1 MKKAIKTVQI
11 GVVHSL
17 TGETAESE
25 KPLVD
30 AILMAVDE
38 INASGGLMGHT
49 IEPMIE
55 DGASSPAVFK
65 DKVQM
70 LFDRHNIS
78 NVFGCWTSS
87 SRKTV
92 KPIIEANNGLLW
104 YPVQYEG
111 LEESENIV
119 YSGGCLNQQIEPA
132 VDWAFINKCPRFFL
146 IGADNVFS
154 HTANLLARALVED
167 RGGEITEERYA
178 APGYAD
184 FASEVDR
191 IWETKPDIILNTL
204 DGQSS
209 LAFFKQY
216 YKAGISIPVLTTGI
230 SEAQIQA
237 LAAYACGHYACR
249 SYFQSLNI
257 NENHIFI
264 DNFKTK
270 YGKSRVISDSI
281 VSAYS
286 QIYLWK
292 QAVEDAVSFD
302 IPEVRAALHGQRFLS
317 PYGYIRVEP
326 NNHIS
331 KKAYIG
337 LIGSSGQFEIV
348 WDSSN
353 SIRPKP
359 WLVMEETAAI
369 RPKKLIKSASGKLPQ
384 TIHDRTD
391 LVGC

>member
-1 MKKAIKTVQI
+1 MKAIKTVRI

-17 TGETAESE
+17 TGETAERE
-25 KPLVD
+25 RPLVD

-38 INASGGLMGHT
+38 INDSGGLMGYT

-55 DGASSPAVFK
+55 DGASSTAVFK

-70 LFDRHNIS
+70 LFDSYNIT
-78 NVFGCWTSS
+78 NIFGCWTSS
-87 SRKTV
+87 ARKTV

-119 YSGGCLNQQIEPA
+119 YSGGCLNQLIEPA
-132 VDWAFINKCPRFFL
+132 VDWAFINNCSSFFL
-146 IGADNVFS
+146 IGTDTVFP
-154 HTANLLARALVED
+154 HTANLLARTLVED
-167 RGGEITEERYA
+167 RGGEITEEQYTA
-178 APGYAD
+178 LGNTD
-184 FASEVDR
+184 FMSEVDR
-191 IWETKPDIILNTL
+191 IWETKPEIVLNTL
-204 DGQSS
+204 DGQSN

-216 YKAGISIPVLTTGI
+216 HKAGISIPVLAACI
-230 SEAQIQA
+230 SEAQAQA
-237 LAAYACGHYACR
+237 MADYACGHYACR

-257 NENHIFI
+257 NENHTFI
-264 DNFKTK
+264 DKFRTK
-270 YGKSRVISDSI
+270 YGKKRVISDSI

-302 IPEVRAALHGQRFLS
+302 TPEVRALLHGQRFLS
-317 PYGYIRVEP
+317 PGGYIRVEP

-331 KKAYIG
+331 KKAYVG
-337 LIGSSGQFEIV
+337 LIGNHGSGQFEIV
-348 WDSSN
+348 WDSLN

-359 WLVMEETAAI
+359 WLGVEEAAGI
-369 RPKKLIKSASGKLPQ
+369 RPIIKSASRWVDTLRASSDILD
-384 TIHDRTD
+384 TA
-391 LVGC
+391 